1 MMGNVVSQ
9 PKIVKV
15 KIPSTTT
22 GGAPSYKWFV
32 AVGSGYNN
40 YVSDGSGR
48 YSNTGDQALFLLS
61 LDKAAGAAW
70 VESTNYFKI
79 VVPAASSG
87 TANSLANPGVI
98 LGDLG
103 EVKTMYAGDL
113 QGQLWKFDFTEGLNS
128 ANISNNKIIKTTS
141 GVKKP
146 LFTAKTSAGVAQ
158 PITIA
163 PLITTAKRSGVM
175 VIFGTGKFVE
185 QTDSSSS
192 GTQSIY
198 SVWDNGG
205 TNATDYGLTR
215 SSLQQQTAS
224 ETVSAVNITTSAF
237 TLGTATGE
245 KRGAYFD
252 LPNGRERIAVSGE
265 QGLSTVTLNSIIP
278 SGDCSGQGTGRM
290 YSLDPLT
297 LAAVSPIAI
306 DPNIGIPAPPNY
318 ISLDDNVYSTR
329 RADGSRKY
337 KVSNT
342 IVNTGTQL
350 TSAGNVRTQT
360 TKLPDSYITTGRISW
375 REVRNFKD

>member
-1 MMGNVVSQ
+1 M
-9 PKIVKV
+9 
-15 KIPSTTT
+15 
-22 GGAPSYKWFV
+22 
-32 AVGSGYNN
+32 
-40 YVSDGSGR
+40 
-48 YSNTGDQALFLLS
+48 
-61 LDKAAGAAW
+61 
-70 VESTNYFKI
+70 
-79 VVPAASSG
+79 
-87 TANSLANPGVI
+87 
-98 LGDLG
+98 
-103 EVKTMYAGDL
+103 
-113 QGQLWKFDFTEGLNS
+113 
-128 ANISNNKIIKTTS
+128 
-141 GVKKP
+141 
-146 LFTAKTSAGVAQ
+146 
-158 PITIA
+158 
-163 PLITTAKRSGVM
+163 ITTAKRSGVM

-318 ISLDDNVYSTR
+318 TSLDDDAYSTR
-329 RADGSRKY
+329 RADGTRKY
-337 KVSNT
+337 KVSET

-350 TSAGNVRTQT
+350 TNAGNVRTQT
-360 TKLPDSYITTGRISW
+360 IKLPDSYITTGRISW
-375 REVRNFKD
+375 REVRSFKD